1 MSFKILG
8 TGTQLPE
15 MKLKNSDLSKI
26 VDTNDEWI
34 TTRTGIKERRISK
47 GETMT
52 QLCIDSAKKA
62 LENSRVNPKDLD
74 LIICATIRGDYLT
87 PSQACLI
94 QEGIGASC
102 PAFDVN
108 AACSGFLYALDV
120 ADSYFASGK
129 VKKVLIVAYEIMS
142 KMVDWTDRNTCVLFG
157 DGGGAVVLGEGDN
170 LMAIRLTSSGNKDI
184 LSIPNVHGN
193 CPFTESKNV
202 KQTLSMAGSEV
213 FKFAVNKIVEE
224 LNAVIEAGNLKKEDI
239 DFVLLHQANKRII
252 EFAKQRLGLD
262 KAVFV
267 SNLDRYGNT
276 SAGSIPILLDE
287 INRQCIIKKGQTI
300 AMVAFGGGLTT
311 GAAVMRW

>member
-1 MSFKILG
+1 MSFKVLG
-8 TGTQLPE
+8 TGKKLPE
-15 MKLKNSDLSKI
+15 TQVSNNDLSKL

-34 TTRTGIKERRISK
+34 TTRTGIKRRRVST

-52 QLCIDSAKKA
+52 ELCVDSAKKA
-62 LENSRVNPKDLD
+62 LENSGVNPGELD
-74 LIICATIRGDYLT
+74 LIICATIRGDYFT

-94 QEGIGASC
+94 QAGIGATC

-120 ADSYFASGK
+120 ADSYFKSGK
-129 VKKVLIVAYEIMS
+129 VKKVLIVAYEMMS
-142 KMVDWTDRNTCVLFG
+142 KMVDWSDRNTCVLFG

-170 LMAIRLTSSGNKDI
+170 LLSIKLTASGNSEI
-184 LSIPNVHGN
+184 LSIPNVQGN
-193 CPFTESKNV
+193 SPFDKSQEIN
-202 KQTLSMAGSEV
+202 QTLSMAGAEV
-213 FKFAVNKIVEE
+213 FKFAVNNIVEE
-224 LNAVIEAGNLKKEDI
+224 LNSVISASNLKKEEIDI
-239 DFVLLHQANKRII
+239 VLLHQANKRII

-267 SNLDRYGNT
+267 SNLEEYGNT

-287 INRQCIIKKGQTI
+287 INRNNLIKRGQNL